1 LEYSL
6 AGESG
11 LNLEAT
17 VTVAPAR
24 QEAKAGN
31 LRKVR
36 RAKIS
41 SVGTYVPPGLLTN
54 ADLEKLVETSDQ
66 WILERTG
73 IRQRHIVEK
82 GVTTSE
88 LSTLAARRILE
99 STGLS
104 PSDIELIVV
113 ATITP
118 DMQLPATACLVQKNL
133 GCNRAWGFDLS
144 AACSGFLYGL
154 QVCSQFVESGAH
166 ENALVI
172 GMDVMSSIIDYQDRK
187 TCVIFGD
194 GGGACLL
201 QPAGENEDAG
211 MIDFL
216 HEVDG
221 AGGAAL
227 CLPGGGSKH
236 PTSHETV
243 DNKLHYVHQDG
254 QAVFKYATRKMAEIC
269 ARLLERNGYTGKDV
283 NCFIPHQAN
292 KRIIDSAAERLG
304 MPEDRIIIN
313 IDEFGNTTAGTLP
326 LAMQSALEQGKLK
339 KGDLVLLATVGAGF
353 TSGAALLRWAY

>member
-1 LEYSL
+1 M
-6 AGESG
+6 
-11 LNLEAT
+11 T
-17 VTVAPAR
+17 IAPAR
-24 QEAKAGN
+24 QEVKKGS

-36 RAKIS
+36 RAKITA
-41 SVGTYVPPGLLTN
+41 VGTSVPAGLLTN
-54 ADLEKLVETSDQ
+54 QDLEKLVDTSDQ

-88 LSTLAARRILE
+88 LSTDAARKAIE
-99 STGLS
+99 QAGLK

-118 DMQLPATACLVQKNL
+118 DMQLPATACLVQNNI
-133 GCNRAWGFDLS
+133 GADRAWGFDLS

-154 QVCSQFVESGAH
+154 QVCSQFVETGSH
-166 ENALVI
+166 ETVLAI
-172 GMDVMSSIIDYQDRK
+172 GMDVMSSIIDYKDRK

-194 GGGACLL
+194 GGGAALI
-201 QPAGENEDAG
+201 QPAEENEDAG

-221 AGGAAL
+221 SGGAAL

-236 PTSHETV
+236 PPSHETV
-243 DNKLHYVHQDG
+243 DSKLHYVHQDG
-254 QAVFKYATRKMAEIC
+254 PAVFKFATRKMAEIC
-269 ARLLERNGYTGKDV
+269 SRLLERNGFTGKDV
-283 NCFIPHQAN
+283 DVFIPHQAN
-292 KRIIDSAAERLG
+292 KRIIDNSAERLG
-304 MPEDRIIIN
+304 LSEDKIIIN
-313 IDEFGNTTAGTLP
+313 IDEYGNTTAGTLP
-326 LAMQSALEQGKLK
+326 LAMQTALQQGKLK

-353 TSGAALLRWAY
+353 SAGAALMRWAY